1 MFRRQNSE
9 TAKRTCD
16 PDVEVVDSII
26 GQSMVKAGLGLGQ
39 KQQDQRVLCLDGG
52 GIKVRIKKTV
62 NSESLN
68 GINVSGHACTVIT
81 IQGLIQI
88 EMLKTIEQMTGRSIT
103 ELFDWVVGT
112 STGGILALA
121 MIYG

>member
-26 GQSMVKAGLGLGQ
+26 GQSVVRAGLGLGQ

-52 GIKVRIKKTV
+52 GIKVKKLIV
-62 NSESLN
+62 NGSQWN
-68 GINVSGHACTVIT
+68 GI
-81 IQGLIQI
+81 
-88 EMLKTIEQMTGRSIT
+88 LK
-103 ELFDWVVGT
+103 ELDYDNIKIGSWV
-112 STGGILALA
+112 STGCHDYPLLLKNPTGSD
-121 MIYG
+121 